1 MLVAVLP
8 WVFIVLQDELGAEIQ
23 LIGFITV
30 LSFLK
35 KIFTITIPNGI
46 SVPLVSLVR
55 VLTLISTHKSIIVA
69 LIAFFIILRVA
80 LHPFH
85 GNTLTSIC
93 I

>member
-35 KIFTITIPNGI
+35 KIFTIAIPNGI
-46 SVPLVSLVR
+46 SVPLFSLER
-55 VLTLISTHKSIIVA
+55 VLTWISTHLSIIVV

-80 LHPFH
+80 LHPFN